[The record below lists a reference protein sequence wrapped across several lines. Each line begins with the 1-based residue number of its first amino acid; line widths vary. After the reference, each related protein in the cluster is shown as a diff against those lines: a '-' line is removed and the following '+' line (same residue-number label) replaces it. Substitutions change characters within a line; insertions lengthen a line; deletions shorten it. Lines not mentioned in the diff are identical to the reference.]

1 MNAAHQTGANRD
13 ASLRRVAIVLS
24 SLPSPVSAKLLA
36 SFDDAMRRSLRRT
49 MTSLSDVDP
58 LERQRALQAFKGS
71 LESQQ
76 QRPARSSDGRLD
88 EIQLQSNT
96 INSNSSAASSVVK
109 HDRES
114 AAPTGSDSIPH
125 THTALSFLGDTEDEV
140 LVAVIDGEHPQAIAL
155 VLASISPA
163 QAARILPQLDGAV
176 QKDALSRIGR
186 LNDVPEEAVQE
197 LAAHLRNRVQQCL
210 STQQKRASQSTG
222 QRALNA
228 ILAAMPQPKSE
239 PPKSESHTASGPATP
254 SQTSRETNRI
264 ADVTDSAIEDVQ
276 IHSLRIAPETQS
288 TSAADRGGDRTGDRT
303 LDRTAIHANSRKPQ
317 TSSLSTDAIHQHL
330 ISLTPLDLCQALGQV
345 GTRQAML
352 TLCGLPNAT
361 AEAAL
366 RVLPKAYAKQV
377 RSQMNTLGSL
387 ELREI
392 DEAKSAVATASMQRT
407 SAASPEKPTAMAA

>member
-1 MNAAHQTGANRD
+1 
-13 ASLRRVAIVLS
+13 
-24 SLPSPVSAKLLA
+24 
-36 SFDDAMRRSLRRT
+36 

-76 QRPARSSDGRLD
+76 QRPPSSSDSGQD
-88 EIQLQSNT
+88 EIQLQANA
-96 INSNSSAASSVVK
+96 IDPNSSAGSSVMK
-109 HDRES
+109 HDRDN
-114 AAPTGSDSIPH
+114 AANRSSESIPH

-140 LVAVIDGEHPQAIAL
+140 LVTVIDGEHPQAIAL

-163 QAARILPQLDGAV
+163 QAARILPQLDTTV

-197 LAAHLRNRVQQCL
+197 LASHLRNRVQQCL
-210 STQQKRASQSTG
+210 SKQQQRASQSTG
-222 QRALNA
+222 QRALSA

-239 PPKSESHTASGPATP
+239 TNTISHPVTEKRAAVP
-254 SQTSRETNRI
+254 TNRI
-264 ADVTDSAIEDVQ
+264 ADVADSDPANAQV
-276 IHSLRIAPETQS
+276 HSLRIAPETKSNSANDRGAAKATSHKPQS
-288 TSAADRGGDRTGDRT
+288 T
-303 LDRTAIHANSRKPQ
+303 
-317 TSSLSTDAIHQHL
+317 SLSTDSIHQHL
-330 ISLTPLDLCQALGQV
+330 LSLTPLDLCQALGKV

-352 TLCGLPNAT
+352 TLCGLPNPT

-392 DEAKSAVATASMQRT
+392 DEAKSAVAAASMKLNAAT
-407 SAASPEKPTAMAA
+407 STEKPTAMAA

>member
-1 MNAAHQTGANRD
+1 MNAAHQTGANRE

-24 SLPSPVSAKLLA
+24 SLPSPVAATLLN
-36 SFDDAMRRSLRRT
+36 SFDDAMKKSLRRT

-76 QRPARSSDGRLD
+76 NRPSRSNSGAQD
-88 EIQLQSNT
+88 EIQLRA
-96 INSNSSAASSVVK
+96 NSIDPNSSAGSSVMK
-109 HDRES
+109 QDREN
-114 AAPTGSDSIPH
+114 AANRSPETTPH

-140 LVAVIDGEHPQAIAL
+140 LVTVIDGEHPQAVAL
-155 VLASISPA
+155 VLASISPG
-163 QAARILPQLDGAV
+163 QAARILPQLDPTV

-197 LAAHLRNRVQQCL
+197 LASHLRHRVQQCL
-210 STQQKRASQSTG
+210 SSQQKRASQSTG

-239 PPKSESHTASGPATP
+239 SRSLPDPVSETRAPI
-254 SQTSRETNRI
+254 ETNRI
-264 ADVTDSAIEDVQ
+264 ADVVDPNPANVE
-276 IHSLRIAPETQS
+276 IHSLRIAPETKPSS
-288 TSAADRGGDRTGDRT
+288 TDDRAAPQAKARV
-303 LDRTAIHANSRKPQ
+303 PQ
-317 TSSLSTDAIHQHL
+317 TSSLSTDSIHKHL

-352 TLCGLPNAT
+352 TLCGLPNSN

-392 DEAKSAVATASMQRT
+392 DEAKSAVATASMKLNATT
-407 SAASPEKPTAMAA
+407 SSEKTTAMAA

>member
-1 MNAAHQTGANRD
+1 MNAAHQTGANRE

-24 SLPSPVSAKLLA
+24 SLPSPVAAKLLN
-36 SFDDAMRRSLRRT
+36 SFDDAMKKSLRRT

-76 QRPARSSDGRLD
+76 NRPAGTNNAGQD
-88 EIQLQSNT
+88 EIQLRA
-96 INSNSSAASSVVK
+96 NSIDPNSSAGSSVMK
-109 HDRES
+109 QDRDNAAHRSSES
-114 AAPTGSDSIPH
+114 MPH

-140 LVAVIDGEHPQAIAL
+140 LVTVIDGEHPQAVAL

-163 QAARILPQLDGAV
+163 QAARILPQLDATV

-197 LAAHLRNRVQQCL
+197 LASHLRNRVQQSL
-210 STQQKRASQSTG
+210 SSQQKRASQSTG

-239 PPKSESHTASGPATP
+239 TSPLTNPV
-254 SQTSRETNRI
+254 SQTRAPIETNRI
-264 ADVTDSAIEDVQ
+264 ADVAESRPENVE
-276 IHSLRIAPETQS
+276 IHSLRIAPETKTAS
-288 TSAADRGGDRTGDRT
+288 GDDRATSQAKP
-303 LDRTAIHANSRKPQ
+303 RKPQ
-317 TSSLSTDAIHQHL
+317 TTTLSTDSIHQHL

-352 TLCGLPNAT
+352 TLCGLPNVT

-392 DEAKSAVATASMQRT
+392 DEAKSAVATASMKLNA
-407 SAASPEKPTAMAA
+407 AASAEKTTAMAA